1 MIGAA
6 SYEWKI
12 ASKTGGIIKAYV
24 YCFLTTPAR
33 AAIEYLNLHST
44 FHRVDDT
51 RAGFR
56 KGSVQASHFKHTAS
70 TKSYGVLLLA

>member
-1 MIGAA
+1 MEN
-6 SYEWKI
+6 S
-12 ASKTGGIIKAYV
+12 IKDWGYHKGYV
-24 YCFLTTPAR
+24 YCFLITVAR

-44 FHRVDDT
+44 FHRVNDT
-51 RAGFR
+51 RAGLR